1 MDAPLAKHDA
11 MSDSQEKIAE
21 SVVER
26 NLSGTAVAA
35 HISAETSQRI
45 KNMGLLCACLVV
57 GIHVNWYPDSGNA
70 CWFLHH
76 VFRRGVCLIAVPFF
90 FVVSGF
96 FLAQHFEE
104 AHWWGSAVKKRIK
117 SLEVPFYC
125 WTALYIMMSAP
136 FAIIADHV
144 AGRSFGTNL
153 IWMHDWVW
161 TLGLDFT
168 RATMTP
174 LWYLRC
180 LFVFVVLSVAFKFLV
195 LKLKWVFLIGLAILG
210 LGCEYMPKCFLYD
223 ILTEGIL
230 PNCGPALGAFYF
242 SLGMLIQTEHLRLR
256 STRWLSILNLIGVA
270 LLVVGICYATDDH
283 LGQVMLLLAVGLSM
297 FLVYC
302 NMPSAKWPSWLT
314 GLSFPIYLV
323 HGPVIFYLDMV
334 VKRLPLSNLLQA
346 IIVYMGA
353 VLGSVTISLLLK
365 KFTPG
370 FARVVFGGR

>member
-1 MDAPLAKHDA
+1 MTDGLKG
-11 MSDSQEKIAE
+11 IAE
-21 SVVER
+21 TVTER
-26 NLSGTAVAA
+26 NLSSRVGSSGFSV
-35 HISAETSQRI
+35 ETSQRI

-57 GIHVNWYPDSGNA
+57 GIHVNWYPDSGGA

-104 AHWWGSAVKKRIK
+104 AHWWGLAVKKRIK
-117 SLEVPFYC
+117 SLVVPFYC
-125 WTALYIMMSAP
+125 WTALYIALTTP
-136 FAIIADHV
+136 FTIVADHV
-144 AGRSFGTNL
+144 AGRSLGASLF
-153 IWMHDWVW
+153 WMHDWAW

-168 RATMTP
+168 RVTMTP

-195 LKLKWVFLIGLAILG
+195 LKLKYVFLIGLAILG

-242 SLGMLIQTEHLRLR
+242 SIGMLIQTERLSLR
-256 STRWLSILNLIGVA
+256 STRWLSIVNFIGVV
-270 LLVVGICYATDDH
+270 LLVAGICYTTNDH
-283 LGQVMLLLAVGLSM
+283 LRQVMLLSVVGLFM

-302 NMPSAKWPSWLT
+302 NMTGAKWPSWLT
-314 GLSFPIYLV
+314 SLSFPIYLV
-323 HGPVIFYLDMV
+323 HWPVIFYLEMV
-334 VKRLPLSNLLQA
+334 VKRLAMNNLLQA
-346 IIVYMGA
+346 LVVYGGA
-353 VLGSVTISLLLK
+353 ILGSALISLLLK
-365 KFTPG
+365 KFMPQ